1 MGCGDAY
8 LARTLKDLKIHSF
21 DLVKYNE
28 NITVSDIKNVPLES
42 ESVDVVIFCLSLM
55 GKNFVEF
62 LSESRR
68 ILKPEG
74 ILIVCEISSRITSKN
89 SFLKIFELLDYKLSK
104 IKDIHNYFQLFV
116 FRKKGKFY
124 LILFRF

>member
-8 LARTLKDLKIHSF
+8 LARTLKDYKIHSF

-28 NITVSDIKNVPLES
+28 NITVSDIKNVPLKK
-42 ESVDVVIFCLSLM
+42 ESVDVVVFCLSLM

-62 LSESRR
+62 LSEARR

-74 ILIVCEISSRITSKN
+74 ILFVCEISSRIVSKK
-89 SFLKIFELLDYKLSK
+89 SFLQIFGLLDYKLSK
-104 IKDIHNYFQLFV
+104 AKDIHNYFQLFV
-116 FRKKGKFY
+116 FRKKGK
-124 LILFRF
+124 IK

>member
-8 LARTLKDLKIHSF
+8 LARNLKEMKIYSF

-28 NITVSDIKNVPLES
+28 NITVSDIKNVPLENG
-42 ESVDVVIFCLSLM
+42 SVDIVVFCLSLM

-68 ILKPEG
+68 ILKSEG
-74 ILIVCEISSRITSKN
+74 ILIVCEISSRIVSKN
-89 SFLKIFELLDYKLSK
+89 SFLEIFDLLDYKLSK
-104 IKDIHNYFQLFV
+104 VKDIHNYFQLFI
-116 FRKKGKFY
+116 FRKKGNFK
-124 LILFRF
+124 R

>member
-1 MGCGDAY
+1 MGCGDAF
-8 LARTLKDLKIHSF
+8 LARHLKDLKIHSF

-28 NITVSDIKNVPLES
+28 NITVSDIKNVPLEN
-42 ESVDVVIFCLSLM
+42 ESVDVVVFCLSLM

-74 ILIVCEISSRITSKN
+74 ILIVCEISSRIVSEK
-89 SFLKIFELLDYKLSK
+89 SFLQIFGLLDYKLSK
-104 IKDIHNYFQLFV
+104 VKDIHNYFQLFV
-116 FRKKGKFY
+116 FRKKGKF
-124 LILFRF
+124 